1 MKLLKRIILLVTSH
15 ITVAGLAFSLGIYTL
30 PIIIAPADPSSSTL
44 ALTIKST
51 RYVATI
57 SDDLTDSDWLHWG
70 EGTFSIGD
78 DYIVFQGKL
87 APGPAYRLYLSPT
100 FIETEKDFMHMKS
113 VMVEVGEINSFANF
127 VLPLNTHI
135 QLDKY
140 TTVVVWCEAFN
151 QFITAA
157 QFKR

>member
-1 MKLLKRIILLVTSH
+1 MKLLKRITLLATSH
-15 ITVAGLAFSLGIYTL
+15 IAVAGLAFSLGIYTL
-30 PIIIAPADPSSSTL
+30 PIIMAPADPSSSTL

-57 SDDLTDSDWLHWG
+57 ADNLTDSDWLHWG
-70 EGTFSIGD
+70 KGTFSIGD
-78 DYIVFQGKL
+78 DYIIFQGKL

-100 FIETEKDFMHMKS
+100 FIETEKDFIQMKS
-113 VMVEVGEINSFANF
+113 TMVEVGEIKSFANHI
-127 VLPLNTHI
+127 LPLSNDI
-135 QLDKY
+135 ALEEY
-140 TTVVVWCEAFN
+140 NSVVVWCEAFN